1 MKMVNYTWFIIQR
14 FAKTGELHEPRVH
27 QLFRTKDGW
36 LVAAPFATDGET
48 LKEDGYSGDE
58 IQGTFYLVNHGTD
71 ISDRVHKPQRIQLNA
86 DGTVTGEE
94 LEGKWEAEEG
104 TPYIDVISVKILMTG
119 VVRGNDR
126 WKAGNDTMCFS
137 AKGDNNE
144 TIWGVKY
151 LLAING
157 LWEYSGQYINLKSGG

>member
-1 MKMVNYTWFIIQR
+1 M
-14 FAKTGELHEPRVH
+14 
-27 QLFRTKDGW
+27 
-36 LVAAPFATDGET
+36 
-48 LKEDGYSGDE
+48 KEDGYSGDE

-104 TPYIDVISVKILMTG
+104 TPYIDVTLGENTYTG
-119 VVRGNDR
+119 VVLKMTDE
-126 WKAGNDTMCFS
+126 AGNDTMCFS

-151 LLAING
+151 LLP
-157 LWEYSGQYINLKSGG
+157 

>member
-1 MKMVNYTWFIIQR
+1 M
-14 FAKTGELHEPRVH
+14 
-27 QLFRTKDGW
+27 

-71 ISDRVHKPQRIQLNA
+71 ISDRYINRRGFNLMH

-104 TPYIDVISVKILMTG
+104 TPLY
-119 VVRGNDR
+119 
-126 WKAGNDTMCFS
+126 
-137 AKGDNNE
+137 
-144 TIWGVKY
+144 
-151 LLAING
+151 
-157 LWEYSGQYINLKSGG
+157 

>member
-1 MKMVNYTWFIIQR
+1 MKMVNYIWSIISV

-48 LKEDGYSGDE
+48 LKEDGYSEDE

-71 ISDRVHKPQRIQLNA
+71 ISDKVHKPQKIQLNA

-94 LEGKWEAEEG
+94 LEGAWKQKKAHHILMWLL
-104 TPYIDVISVKILMTG
+104 VKILIQELS
-119 VVRGNDR
+119 
-126 WKAGNDTMCFS
+126 WK
-137 AKGDNNE
+137 
-144 TIWGVKY
+144 
-151 LLAING
+151 
-157 LWEYSGQYINLKSGG
+157 